1 MTCKALVL
9 AEAEGG
15 AVREITFELLALAH
29 SLAAQAGWNA
39 ASEIKALLPGHG
51 IADLAAVVAS
61 RGAAEV
67 IYAEGPAVKDFTGD
81 AWVRV
86 MESVIKTESPDM
98 VLVGHTP
105 NGWDAAPLVAAGLGV
120 PIATECSSIVFEGG
134 RPLFTRKAFNG
145 KFIQVVDLGSARPL
159 VATVQKGACAPFS
172 GSTRGTVR
180 TIPAGVGEQDLR
192 ARFVEIKKGET
203 GGVDL
208 SQAAVIVS
216 GGRGVGSP
224 EKFGVIRDLA
234 AALGG
239 QVGASR
245 PVTDMGWLP
254 HEHQVGS
261 SGVTVNPKLYVAC
274 GISGAI
280 QHIVGMKGSGYIV
293 AINKDPDAPIFG
305 VADVGVVGD
314 LFEIVPAL
322 TRVVREAK
330 GQS

>member
-1 MTCKALVL
+1 MPCKILVL
-9 AEAEGG
+9 AEHEGG
-15 AVREITFELLALAH
+15 AVRETTYELLGMAHRLAGEA
-29 SLAAQAGWNA
+29 SWKP
-39 ASEIKALLPGHG
+39 SEIKALLIGLG
-51 IADLAAVVAS
+51 LADPARTLSA

-67 IYAEGPAVKDFTGD
+67 ICAEGEAVKDYTCDGHTHVLE
-81 AWVRV
+81 A
-86 MESVIKTESPDM
+86 VITSESPEI
-98 VLVGHTP
+98 VLISHTP
-105 NGWDAAPLVAAGLGV
+105 NGWDVAPLVAAGLGV
-120 PIATECSSIVFEGG
+120 PVATECSQVAFEGG
-134 RPLFTRKAFNG
+134 KPLFTRKAFNG
-145 KFIQVVDLGSARPL
+145 KFIQVIDMTGAQPKI
-159 VATVQKGACAPFS
+159 ATIQKGAAPAYT
-172 GSTRGTVR
+172 GTTQGTVR
-180 TIPAGVGEQDLR
+180 TVPAAVPADRLR
-192 ARFVEIKKGET
+192 AKFVEIKKGA
-203 GGVDL
+203 GGAVDL
-208 SQAAVIVS
+208 SQASVIVS
-216 GGRGVGSP
+216 GGRGVGAP
-224 EKFGVIRDLA
+224 EKIGVIKDLA

-322 TRVVREAK
+322 TRAVKDAK
-330 GQS
+330 GQP